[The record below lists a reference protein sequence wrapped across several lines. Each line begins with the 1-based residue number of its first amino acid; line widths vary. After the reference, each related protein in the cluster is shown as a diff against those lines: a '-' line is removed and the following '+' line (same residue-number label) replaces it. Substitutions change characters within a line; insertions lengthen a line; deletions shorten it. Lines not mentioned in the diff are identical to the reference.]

1 MHHCSALTRVPP
13 PLPPAVSFDE
23 RKPPSRGAS
32 LSKLGSGVPSQKQ
45 LSIPK
50 PGVHHHMSG
59 VSILGNAQE
68 EPPIWKVGDAS
79 ECYAAKLQLLRP
91 CRLRRV
97 PMFHS

>member
-1 MHHCSALTRVPP
+1 MPAPVP
-13 PLPPAVSFDE
+13 AASFDE

-32 LSKLGSGVPSQKQ
+32 LSKIGSGIPSQKQ

-68 EPPIWKVGDAS
+68 EPPIWKVGH
-79 ECYAAKLQLLRP
+79 LP
-91 CRLRRV
+91 
-97 PMFHS
+97 